1 MSPHARESGG
11 DRRAAAGAPL
21 GFVIA
26 GTHSGVGKTSLSLGL
41 MGALRRSGHAV
52 APFKVGPDYID
63 PTYHTSICGRPSR
76 NLDTWLMPPEEA
88 VGVFARGVAAL
99 ADAGT
104 AGSVALAAGS
114 DTRSTSG
121 GDATP
126 VAVVEGVMGLFDGR
140 AGAGDACST
149 AEMAKLL
156 DLPVILVVD
165 CSHMARSAAA
175 IVHGFSTFDPDLR
188 VVGVILN
195 KVAGATHGAM
205 VREALAGGLP
215 VVGVVP
221 RRGDLQLDS
230 RHLGLIPTVEDPAIA
245 EVLERIVDHV
255 EQHVDLQAVLSLAG
269 PVAAGD
275 VAGGAARVPGPSSSA
290 PADRPAGAAPRR
302 RVAVA
307 RDAAFSFYYQD
318 NLEVLEEEGAEVCL
332 FSPVAGDGL
341 PPCDALYLGGG
352 YPEVYAE
359 ELAANYAL
367 LQDVRAAAADG
378 LPIYAEC
385 GGYLYLGREIEY
397 GAGSYAMAGIL
408 PTTTTMAEKRLRIGY
423 VEATPTGRNPVAG
436 VGVASGSAVAPGLG
450 VAPEAR
456 GAAAP
461 TSPGFRGHLFHYSAT
476 TGSDAPAYRVTHKG
490 ETIDDGWTDGRIV
503 ASYVHL
509 HFRGSRAVARWL
521 AGGPQQ
527 GGEDR

>member
-1 MSPHARESGG
+1 MTPHPRESGE
-11 DRRAAAGAPL
+11 RQRAAAGAAR

-41 MGALRRSGHAV
+41 MGALRRLGYAV

-88 VGVFARGVAAL
+88 VGVFARGVASL
-99 ADAGT
+99 ADPGS
-104 AGSVALAAGS
+104 AGSV
-114 DTRSTSG
+114 TRSAPG

-188 VVGVILN
+188 VAGVILN
-195 KVAGATHGAM
+195 KVAGATHAAM

-255 EQHVDLQAVLSLAG
+255 EQHVDLGAVLSLAG
-269 PVAAGD
+269 PVAVRD
-275 VAGGAARVPGPSSSA
+275 AARDATRGAPGASA
-290 PADRPAGAAPRR
+290 PADRSAGAAPRR

-318 NLEVLEEEGAEVCL
+318 NLDVLEEEGAEVCL
-332 FSPVAGDGL
+332 FSPLAGDGL
-341 PPCDALYLGGG
+341 PVCDALYLGGG

-359 ELAANYAL
+359 ELAANYGL
-367 LQDVRAAAADG
+367 LEDVRTAAADG

-397 GAGSYAMAGIL
+397 GAASHAMAGVL

-423 VEATPTGRNPVAG
+423 VEATPTRRNPLTGSGDVVDAG
-436 VGVASGSAVAPGLG
+436 GAPGPG
-450 VAPEAR
+450 IAPGER
-456 GAAAP
+456 DAP
-461 TSPGFRGHLFHYSAT
+461 GRLAPGFRGHLFHYSAT
-476 TGSDAPAYRVTHKG
+476 TGSDAPAYRVAHKG
-490 ETIDDGWTDGRIV
+490 ETIEDGWTDGRIV

-521 AGGPQQ
+521 AGGSHQE
-527 GGEDR
+527 GEDR

>member
-1 MSPHARESGG
+1 M
-11 DRRAAAGAPL
+11 
-21 GFVIA
+21 
-26 GTHSGVGKTSLSLGL
+26 
-41 MGALRRSGHAV
+41 GHAV

-76 NLDTWLMPPEEA
+76 NLDTWLMPAEEA
-88 VGVFARGVAAL
+88 VGVFVRGVAAL
-99 ADAGT
+99 TDAGS
-104 AGSVALAAGS
+104 AGSVM
-114 DTRSTSG
+114 RSAPG
-121 GDATP
+121 GGATP

-165 CSHMARSAAA
+165 CSHMGRSAAA
-175 IVHGFSTFDPDLR
+175 VVHGFSTFDPGLR
-188 VVGVILN
+188 VAGVILN
-195 KVAGATHGAM
+195 KVASAGHAAM

-221 RRGDLQLDS
+221 RRSDLQLGS

-255 EQHVDLQAVLSLAG
+255 EQHVDLGAVLSLAG
-269 PVAAGD
+269 PVAARD
-275 VAGGAARVPGPSSSA
+275 AARLSVSSSSA
-290 PADRPAGAAPRR
+290 PAGRLAGAAPHR

-318 NLEVLEEEGAEVCL
+318 NLDVLEEEGAEVCL

-367 LQDVRAAAADG
+367 LEDVRDAAADG

-397 GAGSYAMAGIL
+397 GSGSYAMAGIL

-423 VEATPTGRNPVAG
+423 VEATPTGRNPLT
-436 VGVASGSAVAPGLG
+436 GS
-450 VAPEAR
+450 
-456 GAAAP
+456 
-461 TSPGFRGHLFHYSAT
+461 GFRGHLFHYSAT
-476 TGSDAPAYRVTHKG
+476 TGSDAPAYRVAHKG
-490 ETIDDGWTDGRIV
+490 ETIEDGWTDGHIV

-509 HFRGSRAVARWL
+509 HFRGSRPVARWL
-521 AGGPQQ
+521 AGGSPQE
-527 GGEDR
+527 GEDR

>member
-1 MSPHARESGG
+1 MTPNVRESVG
-11 DRRAAAGAPL
+11 DRLAAAGAAR

-41 MGALRRSGHAV
+41 MGALRRAGYAV

-63 PTYHTSICGRPSR
+63 PTYHTSICARPSR

-88 VGVFARGVAAL
+88 VGVFARGVASL
-99 ADAGT
+99 
-104 AGSVALAAGS
+104 
-114 DTRSTSG
+114 G
-121 GDATP
+121 GDAPP

-156 DLPVILVVD
+156 DLPVILIVD

-205 VREALAGGLP
+205 VREAMAGGLP

-255 EQHVDLQAVLSLAG
+255 EQHVDLGAVLSLAG
-269 PVAAGD
+269 PVGARDTTCYPTA
-275 VAGGAARVPGPSSSA
+275 VARGSGVSA
-290 PADRPAGAAPRR
+290 PADRSAGAAPRR

-318 NLEVLEEEGAEVCL
+318 NLDVLEEEGAEVCL
-332 FSPVAGDGL
+332 FSPLAGDGL
-341 PPCDALYLGGG
+341 PVCDALYLGGG

-397 GAGSYAMAGIL
+397 GAGSHAMAGVL

-423 VEATPTGRNPVAG
+423 VEATPTGRNPLAG
-436 VGVASGSAVAPGLG
+436 CGAVVEAGVAPGPG
-450 VAPEAR
+450 MATGER
-456 GAAAP
+456 GASVRP
-461 TSPGFRGHLFHYSAT
+461 VPGFHGHLFHYSAT

-490 ETIDDGWTDGRIV
+490 ETIEDGWADDHIV

-521 AGGPQQ
+521 AGGSHQE
-527 GGEDR
+527 GDDL

>member
-1 MSPHARESGG
+1 MTGYAPLSG
-11 DRRAAAGAPL
+11 DNRRAAAGAPR

-41 MGALRRSGHAV
+41 MGALRRSGYAV

-88 VGVFARGVAAL
+88 VGVFARGVASP
-99 ADAGT
+99 ADAGS
-104 AGSVALAAGS
+104 AASVG
-114 DTRSTSG
+114 RSTPSAG
-121 GDATP
+121 AMP

-195 KVAGATHGAM
+195 KVAGAGHGAM

-221 RRGDLQLDS
+221 RRSDLQLDS

-255 EQHVDLQAVLSLAG
+255 EQHVDLGAVLSLAG
-269 PVAAGD
+269 PVTVRDAVG
-275 VAGGAARVPGPSSSA
+275 VSVSSSSVS
-290 PADRPAGAAPRR
+290 ADRPAGAPPRR

-318 NLEVLEEEGAEVCL
+318 NLDVLEEEGAEVCL
-332 FSPVAGDGL
+332 FSPLAGDGL

-367 LQDVRAAAADG
+367 LEDVRAAAADG

-423 VEATPTGRNPVAG
+423 VEATPTGRNPLAG
-436 VGVASGSAVAPGLG
+436 SGAPSGSGAAPGPD
-450 VAPEAR
+450 VAPEAQ
-456 GAAAP
+456 AAATRP
-461 TSPGFRGHLFHYSAT
+461 SSGFRGHLFHYSAT
-476 TGSDAPAYRVTHKG
+476 TGSDAPAYRVAHKG
-490 ETIDDGWTDGRIV
+490 ETIEDGWTDGRIV

-521 AGGPQQ
+521 AGGSRQE
-527 GGEDR
+527 GEDR

>member
-1 MSPHARESGG
+1 MATDHRI
-11 DRRAAAGAPL
+11 AAAAVPR

-26 GTHSGVGKTSLSLGL
+26 GTHSGVGKTSISLGL
-41 MGALRRSGHAV
+41 MGALRRAGYAV

-63 PTYHTSICGRPSR
+63 PTYHTGICGRPSR
-76 NLDTWLMPPEEA
+76 NLDTWLMPPAEA
-88 VGVFARGVAAL
+88 VGVFARGVASLTGA
-99 ADAGT
+99 ASAAAATRPSAPGRDAK
-104 AGSVALAAGS
+104 S
-114 DTRSTSG
+114 
-121 GDATP
+121 

-140 AGAGDACST
+140 AGAGEACST

-156 DLPVILVVD
+156 NLPVILVVD

-175 IVHGFSTFDPDLR
+175 VVHGFSTFDPDLR
-188 VVGVILN
+188 VAGVILN
-195 KVAGATHGAM
+195 KVAGPGHAAM

-221 RRGDLQLDS
+221 RRGDLELES
-230 RHLGLIPTVEDPAIA
+230 RHLGLIPALEDPAIA

-255 EQHVDLQAVLSLAG
+255 EQHVDLGAVLSLAG
-269 PVAAGD
+269 SVAARRGP
-275 VAGGAARVPGPSSSA
+275 GTAAPSASSTA
-290 PADRPAGAAPRR
+290 AAKPAAASPADQSGGSPAGALARR

-318 NLEVLEEEGAEVCL
+318 NLDVLEEEGAEVRL
-332 FSPVAGDGL
+332 FSPLAGDGL
-341 PPCDALYLGGG
+341 PACDALYLGGG

-397 GAGSYAMAGIL
+397 GDRSHAMAGVL

-423 VEATPTGRNPVAG
+423 VEATPTGRNPLAEPATARG
-436 VGVASGSAVAPGLG
+436 SGAASG
-450 VAPEAR
+450 AR
-456 GAAAP
+456 GEAASP
-461 TSPGFRGHLFHYSAT
+461 TFRGHLFHYSAT
-476 TGSDAPAYRVTHKG
+476 TGSDAPAYRVSHKG
-490 ETIDDGWTDGRIV
+490 EIIDDGWADGHIV

-521 AGGPQQ
+521 AGGSHQE
-527 GGEDR
+527 GEDR